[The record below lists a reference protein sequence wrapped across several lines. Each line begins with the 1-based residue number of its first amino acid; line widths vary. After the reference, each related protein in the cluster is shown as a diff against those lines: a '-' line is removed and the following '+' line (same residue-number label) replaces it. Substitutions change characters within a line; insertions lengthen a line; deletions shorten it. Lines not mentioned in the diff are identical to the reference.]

1 MTEHKDEQRHF
12 AQQLQDAYQQDKA
25 AHAMPA
31 RVKQQILQQAERSKG
46 LPYHGWFRNAQLAL
60 GSVFLAVLGYLML
73 QPVSIGSYQI
83 VVSYTE
89 NATKMEAH
97 SLTVRSLPAVVAQ
110 FAADES
116 QQRYQQML
124 LAQDN
129 INQFYA
135 EQGVLQKVQQHW
147 QITMC
152 NEQVV
157 SIDEALL
164 LQLKTYGVQLAQWQL
179 EQNVELYRG
188 PQGQILAIKP
198 ILQAQQC
205 PVS

>member
-1 MTEHKDEQRHF
+1 MTEHKDQQEHF
-12 AQQLQDAYQQDKA
+12 SQQLQQAYQQDKA

-31 RVKQQILQQAERSKG
+31 RVKQQILRRAHQRKDFAYQS
-46 LPYHGWFRNAQLAL
+46 WFRNAQLAL
-60 GSVFLAVLGYLML
+60 GSIFLAVLGYLML

-83 VVSYTE
+83 VVSYSD

-97 SLTVRSLPAVVAQ
+97 SVTVRSLPAVVAQ
-110 FAADES
+110 FTADES
-116 QQRYQQML
+116 QQRYQEML
-124 LAQDN
+124 VAQDN

-135 EQGVLQKVQQHW
+135 EQGLLQKVEQHW
-147 QITMC
+147 QITLC
-152 NEQVV
+152 NAQVV

-164 LQLKTYGVQLAQWQL
+164 QQLHTYGVQLAQWQQ
-179 EQNVELYRG
+179 EQHVELYRG

-198 ILQAQQC
+198 ILPAQHC

>member
-1 MTEHKDEQRHF
+1 MTEHKDQQEHF
-12 AQQLQDAYQQDKA
+12 SQQLHQAYQQDKA

-31 RVKQQILQQAERSKG
+31 RVKQQILRRAHQRKDFAYQS
-46 LPYHGWFRNAQLAL
+46 WFRNAQLAL
-60 GSVFLAVLGYLML
+60 GSIFLAVLGYLML

-83 VVSYTE
+83 VVSYSD

-97 SLTVRSLPAVVAQ
+97 SVTVRSLPAVVAQ
-110 FAADES
+110 FTADES
-116 QQRYQQML
+116 QQRYQEML
-124 LAQDN
+124 VAQDN

-135 EQGVLQKVQQHW
+135 EQGLLQKVEQHW
-147 QITMC
+147 QITLC
-152 NEQVV
+152 NAQVV

-164 LQLKTYGVQLAQWQL
+164 QQLHTYGVQLAQWQQ
-179 EQNVELYRG
+179 EQHVELYRG

-198 ILQAQQC
+198 ILQSQHC

>member
-116 QQRYQQML
+116 QQRYNKCYL
-124 LAQDN
+124 H
-129 INQFYA
+129 
-135 EQGVLQKVQQHW
+135 K
-147 QITMC
+147 ITLTSFMPSRVYC
-152 NEQVV
+152 KRCS
-157 SIDEALL
+157 SIGKLRC
-164 LQLKTYGVQLAQWQL
+164 VM
-179 EQNVELYRG
+179 NR
-188 PQGQILAIKP
+188 
-198 ILQAQQC
+198 
-205 PVS
+205 

>member
-1 MTEHKDEQRHF
+1 MTEHKDQQEHF
-12 AQQLQDAYQQDKA
+12 SQQLQQAYQQDKA

-31 RVKQQILQQAERSKG
+31 RVKQQILRRAHQRKDFAYQS
-46 LPYHGWFRNAQLAL
+46 WFRNAQLAL
-60 GSVFLAVLGYLML
+60 GSIFLAVLGYLML

-83 VVSYTE
+83 VVSYSD

-97 SLTVRSLPAVVAQ
+97 SVTVRSLPAVVAQ
-110 FAADES
+110 FTADES
-116 QQRYQQML
+116 QQRYQEML
-124 LAQDN
+124 VAQDN

-135 EQGVLQKVQQHW
+135 EQGLLQKVEQHW
-147 QITMC
+147 QITLC
-152 NEQVV
+152 NAQVV

-164 LQLKTYGVQLAQWQL
+164 QQLHTYGVQLAQWQQ
-179 EQNVELYRG
+179 EQHVELYRG

-198 ILQAQQC
+198 ILQSQHC

>member
-1 MTEHKDEQRHF
+1 MTEHKDKQKHF
-12 AQQLQDAYQQDKA
+12 AQQLQQAYQQDKA
-25 AHAMPA
+25 EHAMPE
-31 RVKQQILQQAERSKG
+31 RVKQQILLQAERRKG
-46 LPYHGWFRNAQLAL
+46 LPYQGWFRNAQLAL
-60 GSVFLAVLGYLML
+60 GSIFLAVLGYLML
-73 QPVSIGSYQI
+73 QPVSISSYQI

-110 FAADES
+110 FTLDES
-116 QQRYQQML
+116 QQRYQQMM
-124 LAQDN
+124 LAQQN
-129 INQFYA
+129 ISQFHA

-152 NEQVV
+152 NDQVV

-164 LQLKTYGVQLAQWQL
+164 QQLKTYEVQLAQWQL

-198 ILQAQQC
+198 ILQTQHC